1 MHKGAITGGHI
12 DDAVAVGKV
21 YVVDHFHYGLFV
33 ARAEEPHE
41 GWCGWVIVHG
51 NPKLH
56 LEQFDEGT
64 YVEMTAA
71 FYRATAIQ

>member
-1 MHKGAITGGHI
+1 MDRATIPCGRPGDILS
-12 DDAVAVGKV
+12 VGKV

-56 LEQFDEGT
+56 LEEFDEGD
-64 YVEMTAA
+64 YVEMTSA
-71 FYRATAIQ
+71 FYRAHAIQ